1 MLAYFVVFDGV
12 YRAENGVYMLLLF
25 CSCIVGVILN
35 LEEVRIIGEMLPVLI
50 QNKFV
55 VRCAIVVPFVT

>member
-1 MLAYFVVFDGV
+1 MV
-12 YRAENGVYMLLLF
+12 YIGLENDVYMLLLF

-50 QNKFV
+50 QNRFV
-55 VRCAIVVPFVT
+55 VRCAIVVPFIT

>member
-1 MLAYFVVFDGV
+1 MV
-12 YRAENGVYMLLLF
+12 YIELENDVYMLLLF
-25 CSCIVGVILN
+25 CPCIVGVILK
-35 LEEVRIIGEMLPVLI
+35 LEEGHIIGEMLPVLI